1 MILQFVHWAL
11 GPSGVKIL
19 DWLDQRGLW
28 VPGLVLT
35 VAVLAVVFPRS
46 RARLMAWIVR
56 TRERLGLAPTAEERV
71 RLQEIR
77 ERRLGQTRGKKS
89 RKDSE
94 QIGKGSGA

>member
-35 VAVLAVVFPRS
+35 GAVLAVVFPRS

-94 QIGKGSGA
+94 QTRKGSGA

>member
-1 MILQFVHWAL
+1 M
-11 GPSGVKIL
+11 
-19 DWLDQRGLW
+19 W

-77 ERRLGQTRGKKS
+77 EKRLGQTRGKKS

-94 QIGKGSGA
+94 QTRKGSGA